1 MNAAFDAESGVP
13 IYPRL
18 SSGKE
23 ACSFAKADSRISL
36 TGRTAT
42 IGQAG
47 NAMHSQ
53 CVALVIL
60 YSITQ
65 SQAVVQNESPAAA
78 QNQNINSSDLPG
90 IPSDLDSDTKSIQLK
105 RPRIVNQNDSDHSVL
120 KSHRVT
126 ASGLSSAGSSGSA
139 NTSSS
144 VGGMMWKF
152 KSMKPKRTL

>member
-1 MNAAFDAESGVP
+1 
-13 IYPRL
+13 
-18 SSGKE
+18 
-23 ACSFAKADSRISL
+23 
-36 TGRTAT
+36 
-42 IGQAG
+42 
-47 NAMHSQ
+47 MHSQ
-53 CVALVIL
+53 CVPLVIL

-90 IPSDLDSDTKSIQLK
+90 IPSDLDPDTKSIQLK

>member
-1 MNAAFDAESGVP
+1 M
-13 IYPRL
+13 
-18 SSGKE
+18 
-23 ACSFAKADSRISL
+23 
-36 TGRTAT
+36 
-42 IGQAG
+42 
-47 NAMHSQ
+47 
-53 CVALVIL
+53 IL

-105 RPRIVNQNDSDHSVL
+105 RPRIVNQNNSDHSAL

-126 ASGLSSAGSSGSA
+126 TSGLSSAGSSGSA